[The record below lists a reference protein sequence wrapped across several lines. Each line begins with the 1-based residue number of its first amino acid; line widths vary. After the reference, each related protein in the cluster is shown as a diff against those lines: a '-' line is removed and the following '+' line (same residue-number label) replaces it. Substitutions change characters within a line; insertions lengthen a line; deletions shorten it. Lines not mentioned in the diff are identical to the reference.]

1 MLNAEE
7 IRQSILQGHVPASW
21 RIVRGSAWS
30 AILFVFVLWIACVVV
45 GTAIGFFL
53 LLITALIIDIKLS
66 NISIIIYFIE
76 NLLMLFLFLIVA
88 YQQSRK
94 AMDAII
100 VFAPEGCLEFLNIS
114 SDKPTKHRWQ
124 VLWYTRTTDLRLHV
138 NTWNIWSN
146 YFLNIQTHDG
156 IHHRWVLN
164 PYYGNRVD
172 LAQDILIAYTTYT
185 VLHRGTVNERTSE

>member
-1 MLNAEE
+1 MVCN
-7 IRQSILQGHVPASW
+7 
-21 RIVRGSAWS
+21 
-30 AILFVFVLWIACVVV
+30 FVCSCPLDSLRCCWNCYR
-45 GTAIGFFL
+45 FFL
-53 LLITALIIDIKLS
+53 LLIVALIINIKLDD
-66 NISIIIYFIE
+66 ISIIYFIE

-114 SDKPTKHRWQ
+114 SDKPTKRRWQ
-124 VLWYTRTTDLRLHV
+124 VLWYMRTTDLRLHV

-146 YFLNIQTHDG
+146 YFLNIQTSNG
-156 IHHRWVLN
+156 IHHRWILN
-164 PYYGNRVD
+164 PYYGNRVN

-185 VLHRGTVNERTSE
+185 VLHRGTFNERTGE